1 MTNKID
7 LDRIVDYRAEYT
19 AVIKQWKISG
29 DELIGLCPFHKE
41 KNSSFSVNLK
51 TGQWQCFTEGYGGN
65 FISFWA
71 KLNGVDNAQAYKD
84 ILKKYAVG
92 GDEPKSRKTKP
103 AQELGPYTLEQYSA
117 DKKLPV
123 SFLKEH
129 CRAGTG
135 RERSGLTFL
144 KILYCDEDGREITFR
159 KRFANKEFRWRYG
172 SSGHVCLYG
181 AWMLP
186 DIRQKGWVILVE
198 GESDAQ
204 SLWYMGLPALG
215 VAGAAMFKAEQAAA
229 LNGLALYLHK
239 EPDKGGDTFIT
250 KVLREL
256 RDGGF
261 SGKVLK
267 WECSFLGVKDPSDL
281 YLAHGR
287 AEGAKLI
294 RSALS
299 KAEPLDIGKALTSE
313 TIPGAPISLRQPAG
327 WSYSEEGIIVTDK
340 KTGEPVNI
348 CRTPIILT
356 KRLKSLETGEER
368 MEIAFL
374 RDKRWHTATYPR
386 STIFSSRKITEL
398 ADLGCTVTSENARRI
413 VMFLAALEAENIDVI
428 PQNASTSAFGWKPGR
443 RFLPGHADGITLD
456 IDSTQ
461 RNMAAAYCTSGTLE
475 NWVSHMAPY
484 RENDKFRFI
493 LAAAFAAP
501 LLRIVKQRSFI
512 VYNWGDS
519 KGGKTAA
526 MKAGLSAWGDPERL
540 MVSFNAT
547 QVALERTAALCC
559 DLPLGVD
566 ERQLSARDDDLFRKI
581 YMLSSGSGRQR
592 GNKTGGLQNTSQW
605 RSVIL
610 ATGEE
615 PIAKETTM
623 TGVSTRALEI
633 YGGPF
638 SDEQEASLMHQKT
651 ASDYGW
657 AGPAFMEKIIAMDDK
672 SIKDAYEQMREIVQ
686 SMSKGK
692 NGAHISGVSVVALAD
707 AMIDCIFFGGKR
719 DAAWERAQ
727 AMAKNILLGQIE
739 NNASDVNE
747 NAVQFVMDW
756 VLANKTYFDSEVKGT
771 RLGFIEG
778 GGDSTVCIFSSMLN
792 RALTE
797 AGFSP
802 RKTMRHMAE
811 QGLIGLGPDK
821 KYSVV
826 RWLDGKS
833 VRCIEFRM
841 DQVIKNE
848 NPFANASYQTAFI
861 NLNEDPPLPFG

>member
-1 MTNKID
+1 MAEKID
-7 LDRIVDYRAEYT
+7 LDRIVDYKAEYT

-29 DELIGLCPFHKE
+29 DELNGLCPFHKE
-41 KNSSFSVNLK
+41 KNPSFSANLK

-92 GDEPKSRKTKP
+92 GGEPKSRKTKP
-103 AQELGPYTLEQYSA
+103 AQELGPYTLEQFSA

-123 SFLKEH
+123 EFLKEK
-129 CRAGTG
+129 CRASTG
-135 RERSGLTFL
+135 RERNGTAFL
-144 KILYCDEDGREITFR
+144 KILYCDEYGRETTFR

-172 SSGHVCLYG
+172 SAGHVCLYG

-186 DIRQKGWVILVE
+186 RIRQKRWTILVE

-229 LNGLALYLHK
+229 LNGLTLYIHK

-261 SGKVLK
+261 SGTVLK
-267 WECSFLGVKDPSDL
+267 WECSLLGVKDPSDL

-287 AEGAKLI
+287 AKGTEMI

-299 KAEPLDIGKALTSE
+299 KAERLDIEQALTPE
-313 TIPGAPISLRQPAG
+313 VIPGAPVNLRQPPG
-327 WSYSEEGIIVTDK
+327 WAYSEEGISVINK
-340 KTGEPVNI
+340 KADETVNI

-374 RDKRWHTATYPR
+374 RDKRWHTAIYPR

-398 ADLGCTVTSENARRI
+398 ADFGCTVTSENARRL
-413 VMFLAALEAENIDVI
+413 VSFLAALEAENIDVI
-428 PQNASTSAFGWKPGR
+428 PQDTSTSAFGWKPGR

-456 IDSTQ
+456 IDPTQ
-461 RNMAAAYCTSGTLE
+461 RNMAAAYRTNGTLE
-475 NWVSHMAPY
+475 NWIAHMAPY

-501 LLRIVKQRSFI
+501 LLRIVKQRPFL

-526 MKAGLSAWGDPERL
+526 MKAGLSVWGDPERL

-566 ERQLSARDDDLFRKI
+566 ERQLSTRDDDLFRKV

-605 RSVIL
+605 RSIIL

-623 TGVSTRALEI
+623 TGISTRALEI

-657 AGPAFMEKIIAMDDK
+657 AGPVFMEKIIAMDDK
-672 SIKDAYEQMREIVQ
+672 SIEASYEQMREVVQ

-692 NGAHISGVSVVALAD
+692 NGAHISGVSVIALAD
-707 AMIDCIFFGGKR
+707 AMINCIFFSGEHG
-719 DAAWERAQ
+719 AAWDRAQ
-727 AMAKNILLGQIE
+727 AMAENILLGQVE

-747 NAVQFVMDW
+747 NAVQFVTDW
-756 VLANKTYFDSEVKGT
+756 VMANKTYFCDEVKGT
-771 RLGFIEG
+771 RLGFIDEG
-778 GGDSTVCIFSSMLN
+778 DDSTVYIFPSMLN

-797 AGFSP
+797 AGFST

-826 RWLDGKS
+826 KRFGGKTARY
-833 VRCIEFRM
+833 VEFHM
-841 DQVIKNE
+841 DQVIEDKN
-848 NPFANASYQTAFI
+848 PSAGASYQTDFI
-861 NLNEDPPLPFG
+861 DLDEAPPLPFD